1 MAALPTSVPGLGV
14 SPSGLTLEI
23 LSSQSS
29 ASKSL
34 TPRRGH
40 EKPRF
45 IVSVSDAREAS
56 LPTAIGDPLR
66 KPRSHLRAQQED
78 LWKGPSL
85 WEITQTPM
93 EPEAAGQL
101 GPTILTRCVGVNS
114 TEAPLTA
121 PAFGGCST
129 GGARLQSAGGQAEGQ
144 ARGPTHPLPCQSLD
158 RPSGGRHGRSCP
170 RLSLLPPPGP
180 LGARSA
186 STEPVAP
193 HTRQSWVPGLRA
205 PRQLPPLW
213 TPVPAPG
220 PGVTVGQG
228 QSAAGLGQAEGPAA
242 APEVGEPVRT
252 PSGAG
257 KGGGRGRSSRV
268 ARGAATPPV
277 PSPPPRTPRCSRTFL
292 RGARSDFQF
301 PAPRNPLGR
310 ARRGVRASRRAS
322 RVRAPRHP
330 ASPPLDLDPRPHR
343 DPDPDV
349 RTHQR
354 SPRARNCLPAS
365 QPLRLPP
372 TRPRTRLT
380 DCCED
385 LPEAPRKP

>member
-1 MAALPTSVPGLGV
+1 MKNLNLQSAGLKYGR
-14 SPSGLTLEI
+14 
-23 LSSQSS
+23 
-29 ASKSL
+29 
-34 TPRRGH
+34 PR
-40 EKPRF
+40 
-45 IVSVSDAREAS
+45 
-56 LPTAIGDPLR
+56 LPTAIGGPLR

-85 WEITQTPM
+85 WEITQTPT
-93 EPEAAGQL
+93 EPQAAGQL
-101 GPTILTRCVGVNS
+101 GPPSSPVNRPGPQGTRQPGTPEGPVEQPGCLRRCPRSCPPQGDERAQRLHS
-114 TEAPLTA
+114 QRRLLGAAAP
-121 PAFGGCST
+121 GGLGFSP
-129 GGARLQSAGGQAEGQ
+129 E
-144 ARGPTHPLPCQSLD
+144 SLD

-170 RLSLLPPPGP
+170 RLSLSPPPGP
-180 LGARSA
+180 PGARSA

-193 HTRQSWVPGLRA
+193 HTRQSRVPGLRP

-228 QSAAGLGQAEGPAA
+228 QSAAGPGQAEGPAA
-242 APEVGEPVRT
+242 PPEVGEPVRT
-252 PSGAG
+252 PRGAG
-257 KGGGRGRSSRV
+257 KGGGSGRNSRA
-268 ARGAATPPV
+268 ARGAATPPA
-277 PSPPPRTPRCSRTFL
+277 PSPPQRTPRRSRTFL

-301 PAPRNPLGR
+301 PAPRNPLRR

-365 QPLRLPP
+365 RRGCR
-372 TRPRTRLT
+372 RPA
-380 DCCED
+380 
-385 LPEAPRKP
+385 PEPA